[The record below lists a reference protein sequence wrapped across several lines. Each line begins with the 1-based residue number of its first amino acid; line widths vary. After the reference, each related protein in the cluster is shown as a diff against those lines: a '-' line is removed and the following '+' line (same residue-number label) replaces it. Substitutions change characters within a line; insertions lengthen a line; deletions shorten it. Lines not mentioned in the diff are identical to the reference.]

1 MRRVTIP
8 RKSADLSFL
17 LMSITHASEIER
29 FDLTKCIYIFCI
41 VTVLFHISG
50 LYLGAKKKIPSLV
63 YYLTVELKDCL
74 IGL

>member
-1 MRRVTIP
+1 MN
-8 RKSADLSFL
+8 
-17 LMSITHASEIER
+17 
-29 FDLTKCIYIFCI
+29 I

-50 LYLGAKKKIPSLV
+50 LYLGAKIKIPSLV